1 VNTESDVWDGT
12 ETFPEFGN
20 STLDFERLG
29 MNPRDMAAAENTAF
43 WNLLAP
49 LKINL
54 YNFILKSL
62 NFATDA
68 DDVYQETI
76 LHGFQYFASFRQD
89 KEFRAWIFSIAHNE
103 IKRHFRKTRKRS
115 ELGALKLPL
124 MTSPGDEAALVKEIY
139 RYAAGLKP
147 REREIFFLFYE
158 SGFAISEI
166 EEITNLK
173 SGYIK
178 LLLHQART
186 NLKTK
191 LGVSHD

>member
-1 VNTESDVWDGT
+1 VKTESDVWELEGT
-12 ETFPEFGN
+12 NLGSYDSPR
-20 STLDFERLG
+20 LFERFG
-29 MNPRDMAAAENTAF
+29 MKPRENTAEENAVF
-43 WNLLAP
+43 WTQLSP
-49 LKINL
+49 LKTNL

-68 DDVYQETI
+68 DDVYQETV
-76 LHGFQYFASFRQD
+76 LHGFQYFASFHQD

-103 IKRHFRKTRKRS
+103 IKRHFRKTRKRAD
-115 ELGALKLPL
+115 LGALNLPL
-124 MTSPGDEAALVKEIY
+124 ITSPGEDAALVKEIY
-139 RYAAGLKP
+139 RYAAGLKS

-158 SGFAISEI
+158 SGFSINEI

-178 LLLHQART
+178 LLLHQARA